1 MIFASIFY
9 ASLHIIFNM
18 QKYTF
23 FFTYKIF
30 LFIFF
35 NRVIK
40 RHFYYLSDIGY
51 FSTCIDVQA
60 GSFGSKDPHWDI

>member
-1 MIFASIFY
+1 MMLVSMPRAWLHFISI
-9 ASLHIIFNM
+9 M